1 MALLTHDYYC
11 PKIGMASELHLLV
24 PDEILRG
31 EEQAAGTLFLLPP
44 QGESGLS
51 LFTGTKISALSEAYR
66 IAVVVPPALQGCF
79 TDMVYGYPFYQS
91 LKYVREYLKTYL
103 PGLPVEK
110 GCCAVAGLGISAIA
124 ALRFAAEEPDFFACA
139 GSIAGILD
147 PSIRPQGYFTESR
160 LTDLFG
166 TEEEQIEKR
175 EAFFTACGAS
185 ETRKVF
191 LFSEEEDLR
200 FASTKKAAEI
210 FGNRAVLRLSDSP
223 ITLKACSDA
232 LGKFVEYWIGG
243 TC

>member
-31 EEQAAGTLFLLPP
+31 EEQAAG
-44 QGESGLS
+44 
-51 LFTGTKISALSEAYR
+51 
-66 IAVVVPPALQGCF
+66 
-79 TDMVYGYPFYQS
+79 
-91 LKYVREYLKTYL
+91 
-103 PGLPVEK
+103 
-110 GCCAVAGLGISAIA
+110 
-124 ALRFAAEEPDFFACA
+124 
-139 GSIAGILD
+139 ILD

-166 TEEEQIEKR
+166 TEEERIEKR
-175 EAFFTACGAS
+175 EAFFSACGAS

-191 LFSEEEDLR
+191 LFSEEDDLG
-200 FASTKKAAEI
+200 FESTKKAAEI